1 MTENVMY
8 KNISL
13 KEMLE
18 TEVKD
23 ILGNYKSGGKIY
35 YFKNSENEF
44 REITELDLLRG
55 RFVTE
60 DGDFSEYEW
69 EIEESHVYIKEPM
82 K

>member
-1 MTENVMY
+1 MY

-23 ILGNYKSGGKIY
+23 ILGNYKSGGQIY

-82 K
+82 KE